1 MKKITI
7 LICSFTI
14 FISSALLLFYIYFF
28 IEQIFNKGLLR
39 IIGFQS
45 DIIFSNWIFNGILI
59 YSSFL
64 IIKKN
69 VKGYYFYQFAL
80 IGLIIEFITYKFIF
94 NINFYF
100 SILLI
105 IYISLLIFFNLQ
117 PVIKVNNWLK
127 ISKYKYFKAILINI
141 SIIVA
146 SLLYYF
152 IKYRYT
158 L

>member
-117 PVIKVNNWLK
+117 PVIKAV
-127 ISKYKYFKAILINI
+127 ILILNFQI
-141 SIIVA
+141 
-146 SLLYYF
+146 
-152 IKYRYT
+152 
-158 L
+158 